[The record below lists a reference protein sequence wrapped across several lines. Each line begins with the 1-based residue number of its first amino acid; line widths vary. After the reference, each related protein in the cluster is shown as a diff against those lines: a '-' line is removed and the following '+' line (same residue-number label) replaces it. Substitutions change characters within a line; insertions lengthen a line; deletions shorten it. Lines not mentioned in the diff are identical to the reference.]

1 MEERCC
7 VSSIVHTKF
16 RSNRSIGSQIKWEI
30 ADTQYSQT
38 TCRCNQCTSF
48 PLWKGKKL
56 KMLIYT
62 SQRTQFVS
70 FRKTNRLTSC
80 TQKKKKNRFC
90 CEIDTKQ
97 IIALCRLE
105 RATGTVCHLTL
116 AVRQGIFPPLVYVLL
131 WVIGGDCYY
140 SLSAVCATSAR
151 RNKCTFCASECAF
164 AYLQGCWCT
173 GDPAGLVPTL
183 NSVMLRHEPT
193 VTSNS

>member
-1 MEERCC
+1 MHFFSFVEGKEAKNVNLYLTENTVC
-7 VSSIVHTKF
+7 VLQKDQSV
-16 RSNRSIGSQIKWEI
+16 NVLY
-30 ADTQYSQT
+30 A
-38 TCRCNQCTSF
+38 
-48 PLWKGKKL
+48 
-56 KMLIYT
+56 
-62 SQRTQFVS
+62 
-70 FRKTNRLTSC
+70 
-80 TQKKKKNRFC
+80 KKKKNRFC